1 MIVGE
6 HKPIE
11 EVIESI
17 KDYKNVMVVGCQ
29 TCVAVSLTG
38 GDKEARELAE
48 SLTYVF
54 KDNKTEH
61 SFNSTSLERQCEKDW
76 IIPFFEDVEGV
87 DAILSL
93 ACGAGVQ
100 TMADVFKDI
109 PVIPGL
115 NTTFLGALDHQGILN
130 EKCVGCGDCIL
141 GLTGGICPVARC
153 AKSIFNGPCGG
164 SSKGLCEISISV
176 GRDVECAWHLIIER
190 LTERGQL
197 ENYSKIAKRKNKN
210 WSASHS
216 GGPRQL
222 VHQGEAPY

>member
-11 EVIESI
+11 EVIESV
-17 KDYKNVMVVGCQ
+17 KEYKNVMVVGCQ

-38 GDKEARELAE
+38 GDKEAKELSE
-48 SLTYVF
+48 SLTHVF
-54 KDNKTEH
+54 KDNRPKH
-61 SFNSTSLERQCEKDW
+61 SFKSTSLERQCEKDW
-76 IIPFFEDVEGV
+76 IIPFLESVEDV

-100 TMADVFKDI
+100 TMAAVFKDI

-115 NTTFLGALDHQGILN
+115 NTTFLGALDQPGILK
-130 EKCVGCGDCIL
+130 EMCVGCGDCIL

-164 SSKGLCEISISV
+164 SSKGLCEISISI

-190 LTERGQL
+190 LAERGQL
-197 ENYSKIAKRKNKN
+197 DNYSKISKRKNWATSN
-210 WSASHS
+210 C

-222 VHQGEAPY
+222 VHPGEAPF